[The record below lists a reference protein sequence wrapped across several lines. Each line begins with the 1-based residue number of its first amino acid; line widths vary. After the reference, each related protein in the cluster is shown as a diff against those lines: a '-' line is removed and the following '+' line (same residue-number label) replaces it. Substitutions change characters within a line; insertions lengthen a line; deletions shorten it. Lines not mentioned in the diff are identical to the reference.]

1 MRLHVKILGLFYS
14 AFGGL
19 LAFFVLLLLLMQALT
34 SLGIM
39 KDDGKKSPGMFV
51 ALGISVLLLTVA
63 SWLFQTGMGLWN
75 FKAGS
80 RLVALVVGGILMFLL
95 NLALMF
101 TNDPPSKARPGMTFF
116 HVTCIV
122 FGLYTLLVLWPKW
135 GRQLFE

>member
-19 LAFFVLLLLLMQALT
+19 LAFLVLFLLLMQTLT
-34 SLGIM
+34 SLGLM
-39 KDDGKKSPGMFV
+39 KDDGKSPGMYG

-63 SWLFQTGMGLWN
+63 LWLFQTGMGLWN
-75 FKAGS
+75 FNSGS
-80 RLVALVVGGILMFLL
+80 RFMALVVGGILMFLL

-101 TNDPPSKARPGMTFF
+101 TNDPPRTARTGMTVF
-116 HVTCIV
+116 HVTCIF
-122 FGLYTLLVLWPKW
+122 FGLYTLVVLWPKW